1 MVRNKEK
8 NFPPRMRLDGEP
20 AAQPEYSSLRANGQ
34 INTTPQQRMRR
45 SNHEHG
51 EE

>member
-1 MVRNKEK
+1 MVRNKQQG
-8 NFPPRMRLDGEP
+8 FPPRKSFDGEP
-20 AAQPEYSSLRANGQ
+20 NAKPEYSSKRANRS
-34 INTTPQQRMRR
+34 INTNPKQRMRR